1 MSSPLTPSDIDLAIK
16 ELPEWSVEEDRLTRE
31 LKFAS
36 FRQATSFL
44 VRLSFEAE
52 ELNHH
57 PEIYCVYNRMVLGLT
72 THDAGNKI
80 SKRDVLLAHKI
91 NQILKEFTPLT
102 A

>member
-1 MSSPLTPSDIDLAIK
+1 MSSPLTSSEIDLAIN
-16 ELPEWSVEEDRLTRE
+16 ELPEWTLEEDRITRE

-36 FRQATSFL
+36 FRQSISFL

-57 PEIYCVYNRMVLGLT
+57 PEIYSVYNRMVLALT

-91 NQILKEFTPLT
+91 NEILREFSLLT